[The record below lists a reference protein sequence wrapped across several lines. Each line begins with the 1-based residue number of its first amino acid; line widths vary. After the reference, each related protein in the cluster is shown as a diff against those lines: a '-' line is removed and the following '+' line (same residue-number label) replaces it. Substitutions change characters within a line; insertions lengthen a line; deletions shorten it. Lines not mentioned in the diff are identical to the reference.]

1 MKSPGPHNGH
11 RYIKEQDRLVTET
24 SFQKVLSSNKKRPES
39 RDNNNN
45 NNNNNNTNNKILQ
58 PIWDHNFNKAMLLSP
73 VKFHSSS
80 SGSSNGKATNSNNVE
95 DIFKSLLK
103 SNKHHHS
110 NSKSSFVTNID
121 RPNTPTTYTNTNTHS
136 TLSIIS
142 TPDINN
148 TINVNDDNDGNDD
161 NDIDL
166 MINSPLK
173 KSNSEVWFKLKKL
186 WVSVSLELKHAGQ
199 DITYDDLLEIST
211 MKECPPHMMHLL
223 GYFLALLG
231 KNADWPGI
239 CTFLFRNLQW
249 WLQLIKSID
258 TSVCSISR
266 CEKAHELKMMD
277 PDMYPPICNMKI
289 SVPIFKIIRWVNAFD
304 FLILIIMEINKDIN
318 SGTTKTNSKKKKISK
333 NNNVLQYFGIGPDD
347 HLEMLNIFMEA
358 EEDDK
363 YCKSDKDNEDDN
375 NNEQPSHQNIDTSNI
390 NNNRKNVTFDVVDD
404 TIKTNEGNK
413 NSSNDDDYN
422 DDDYNDDYEND
433 ETHDFEKDEARDDTN
448 DRKIDDN
455 DNANDTNASTTNA
468 NDTNAN
474 ANAND
479 NNAKDTNA
487 NDTNASTTNANDT
500 NPNDTNANDTNTEAR
515 VDGDIDHKV
524 ILLLSF

>member
-24 SFQKVLSSNKKRPES
+24 SFQKVLHSNKKRPES

-45 NNNNNNTNNKILQ
+45 NNNNKILQ

-73 VKFHSSS
+73 IKFSS
-80 SGSSNGKATNSNNVE
+80 SSNGKTTSSNNVE
-95 DIFKSLLK
+95 DIFKPLLK
-103 SNKHHHS
+103 SSKHHHS

-121 RPNTPTTYTNTNTHS
+121 RPNTPTTYTNTNTNTHS
-136 TLSIIS
+136 SLSIIS

-148 TINVNDDNDGNDD
+148 SIDVNDDNDND

-289 SVPIFKIIRWVNAFD
+289 SVPVFKIIRWVNAFD

-318 SGTTKTNSKKKKISK
+318 SGTTKTNSKKKKNNK

-358 EEDDK
+358 EEDE
-363 YCKSDKDNEDDN
+363 YCKNDKDNEDNNDN
-375 NNEQPSHQNIDTSNI
+375 EEPSHQNIDTSN
-390 NNNRKNVTFDVVDD
+390 NNIIINRKNVTFDVVD

-413 NSSNDDDYN
+413 NSSNDDDYM

-433 ETHDFEKDEARDDTN
+433 ETHDFEKDEAREDTN
-448 DRKIDDN
+448 DKQIDDN
-455 DNANDTNASTTNA
+455 
-468 NDTNAN
+468 
-474 ANAND
+474 
-479 NNAKDTNA
+479 NNATANSTNVSD
-487 NDTNASTTNANDT
+487 N
-500 NPNDTNANDTNTEAR
+500 TNTEAR
-515 VDGDIDHKV
+515 IDGDIDHKV
-524 ILLLSF
+524 ILLLLL